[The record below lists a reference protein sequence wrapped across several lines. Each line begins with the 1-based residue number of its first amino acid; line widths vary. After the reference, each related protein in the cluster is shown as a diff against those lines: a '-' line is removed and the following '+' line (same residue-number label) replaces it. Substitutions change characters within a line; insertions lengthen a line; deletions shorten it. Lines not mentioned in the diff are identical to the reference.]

1 MTTTPHRRD
10 FPAPVLESD
19 GDRHPV
25 VSTAAGRVLVVLRI
39 VFGLTF
45 LWAFVDKLFGLGHG
59 TPSNGAWINGGSPTK
74 GFLSSS
80 ATGPFAGFYHSIA
93 GAGWADW
100 LFMLG
105 LVGIGLVLLTGIGMR
120 IGTIAGAVMLMM
132 MWSVT
137 LPPADNL
144 FLDDHV
150 IYAGLLV
157 AFLLLRSGDTLGL
170 GRWWSNTALTRRM
183 PWLR

>member
-1 MTTTPHRRD
+1 
-10 FPAPVLESD
+10 
-19 GDRHPV
+19 
-25 VSTAAGRVLVVLRI
+25 VSTTRRSAVQAVSAATAGRYVLAGLRLGMAWI
-39 VFGLTF
+39 F
-45 LWAFVDKLFGLGHG
+45 LWAFVDKLFGLGYG
-59 TPSNGAWINGGSPTK
+59 TPSNAAWINGGSPTK

-80 ATGPFAGFYHSIA
+80 ATGPFAGFYRGIA

-105 LVGIGLVLLTGIGMR
+105 LAGIGLVLLTGIGMR
-120 IGTIAGAVMLMM
+120 IGTIAGAVLLMM

-137 LPPADNL
+137 LPPADNP

-157 AFLLLRSGDTLGL
+157 AFLLLRAGDTLGL
-170 GRWWSNTALTRRM
+170 GCWWSRTTLASRM

>member
-1 MTTTPHRRD
+1 MATAAHGQPH
-10 FPAPVLESD
+10 S
-19 GDRHPV
+19 
-25 VSTAAGRVLVVLRI
+25 VSTTHRTAVQTVSAATAGRYVLAGLRLGMGWI
-39 VFGLTF
+39 F

>member
-1 MTTTPHRRD
+1 M
-10 FPAPVLESD
+10 L
-19 GDRHPV
+19 
-25 VSTAAGRVLVVLRI
+25 AGLRL
-39 VFGLTF
+39 GLAWIF
-45 LWAFVDKLFGLGHG
+45 LWAFLDKLFGLGHE
-59 TPSNGAWINGGSPTK
+59 TPGKAAWIHGGSPTK

-80 ATGPFAGFYHSIA
+80 ATGPFTDLYHGIA

-105 LVGIGLVLLTGIGMR
+105 LAGVGLVLLTGIGMR
-120 IGTIAGAVMLMM
+120 IGAIAGAVMLMM

-137 LPPADNL
+137 LPPANNV

-150 IYAGLLV
+150 IYAGLLI
-157 AFLLLRSGDTLGL
+157 ALMLLNVGDTLGL
-170 GRWWSNTALTRRM
+170 GQWWSHTSLVRRL